1 MGRFNSSQ
9 MVHASLIL
17 LLALAAN
24 SGCVARS
31 GGGGGGGGGGGDD
44 DDAGGGGEDMRL
56 TLVIS
61 NQTGYDWNGYGWRGG
76 DDPVETA
83 PAVESIDGL
92 FTDGTTSSVTDT
104 FTNVEY
110 GVQFCLAFRARDT
123 DEDCYDWNF
132 GGECYNTGAELS
144 IEIIV
149 DFDHYEGGGCP
160 AW

>member
-1 MGRFNSSQ
+1 MVRFLVLS
-9 MVHASLIL
+9 AL
-17 LLALAAN
+17 LLAVG
-24 SGCVARS
+24 GCVPRS
-31 GGGGGGGGGGGDD
+31 GGGGRGGGGGGGDD
-44 DDAGGGGEDMRL
+44 DDDAGGGEDMRV
-56 TLVIS
+56 TMVIS
-61 NQTGYDWNGYGWRGG
+61 NQTGYDWNGYGWREG

-104 FTNVEY
+104 ITNVEY

-123 DEDCYDWNF
+123 DEDCYDWNW